1 MMSVLFFNIS
11 RGFGYG
17 NAIPLSQATCGIC
30 DTATT
35 AADSLCTRGP
45 WKRWIPSACSDNVGR
60 GLAPAASV
68 SHLRASDISD
78 RSFSVV
84 TEPTEL

>member
-35 AADSLCTRGP
+35 AA
-45 WKRWIPSACSDNVGR
+45 
-60 GLAPAASV
+60 V